1 MENEE
6 KAKQEL
12 RMLSP
17 VGWGTMD
24 IMIVCHKS
32 LFSKCFCHCC
42 SVGQVMYSHTYQIY
56 DLTDPFC
63 EEQRQIFQSVLCG
76 LLYIS

>member
-1 MENEE
+1 MHKTNVFKQIWQNNTTNLFIHIKQSKDVHRQQVHDNMENEH

-32 LFSKCFCHCC
+32 LFS
-42 SVGQVMYSHTYQIY
+42 
-56 DLTDPFC
+56 
-63 EEQRQIFQSVLCG
+63 
-76 LLYIS
+76 

>member
-1 MENEE
+1 MEHE
-6 KAKQEL
+6 AKQEL

-24 IMIVCHKS
+24 VTIVCHKS

-42 SVGQVMYSHTYQIY
+42 FVGQVMYSQIY
-56 DLTDPFC
+56 DLKDPLC
-63 EEQRQIFQSVLCG
+63 EEQERVLESVLCG
-76 LLYIS
+76 LL